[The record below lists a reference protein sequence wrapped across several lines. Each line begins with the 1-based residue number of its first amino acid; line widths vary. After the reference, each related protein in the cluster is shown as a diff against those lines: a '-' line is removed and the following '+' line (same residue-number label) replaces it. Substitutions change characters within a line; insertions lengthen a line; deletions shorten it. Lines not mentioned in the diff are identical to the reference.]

1 MSVQKWVLVAI
12 FLVLVAPTGM
22 ASYWGGVAPTLAPLA
37 AIVLAAGILHLVA
50 RHLAPSARRRR
61 PPVTTL

>member
-1 MSVQKWVLVAI
+1 MSVQKWVLMAA

-37 AIVLAAGILHLVA
+37 AIVLAAWIVHLVA
-50 RHLAPSARRRR
+50 RRLVPSARRPR